1 MNEQNTEPEQ
11 FLRDLDRKL
20 WAAADR
26 LRASLDAAVYKHA
39 VLGLIFLKY
48 VSDSFETHRQ
58 ELIRRFKDETDEYF
72 LGTEPNPEVIQE
84 ELEERDYY
92 IEKNVFW
99 VPALA
104 RWKTLQDSAKLPP
117 GTEIEVTNG
126 KKATYKISSTGK
138 LIDDALDAIERENPK
153 LKGVLNKTYT
163 QLQLDPSNLS
173 SLIDL
178 IATIP
183 FEHADLHAKDILGH
197 VYEYFLGEFAMAEGK
212 KGGQY
217 FTPKSIVSLIV
228 GMLEPHR
235 GRVYDPACGSGG
247 FFVQS
252 ERFVEEHSGRVGDL
266 AVYGQKSNPTTWR
279 LAAMNM
285 AIRGID
291 FNFGKEPANTFTND
305 QHPDLRADYVMANPF
320 RLL

>member
-58 ELIRRFKDETDEYF
+58 ELIRRFKDERDEYF

-153 LKGVLNKTYT
+153 LKAVLNKTYT
-163 QLQLDPSNLS
+163 QLQLDPIRRNRVR
-173 SLIDL
+173 
-178 IATIP
+178 
-183 FEHADLHAKDILGH
+183 F
-197 VYEYFLGEFAMAEGK
+197 K
-212 KGGQY
+212 KG
-217 FTPKSIVSLIV
+217 TNAKSAMTRRRCEIDKVS
-228 GMLEPHR
+228 R
-235 GRVYDPACGSGG
+235 D
-247 FFVQS
+247 
-252 ERFVEEHSGRVGDL
+252 
-266 AVYGQKSNPTTWR
+266 
-279 LAAMNM
+279 
-285 AIRGID
+285 
-291 FNFGKEPANTFTND
+291 
-305 QHPDLRADYVMANPF
+305 
-320 RLL
+320 